1 MSQNGQND
9 APLVGA
15 ALMMGFVIFG
25 PLIDMFAK
33 LAAATMPVGQIAVT
47 RLFVQGMILVP
58 ITLLLGRWY
67 WPDLREW
74 GLHML
79 RGALI
84 LASAGFIAA
93 AVRFMPIADAIAIF
107 FVEPMFLMLLGAVLL
122 GESIGPRRMIACV
135 VGFIGAMLV
144 IQPHFEN
151 FGVVALYPLGTSVCF
166 AFYLILTRTMAQ
178 RINPLTLQAHTSI
191 GALAVGLVV
200 LGLFANSGIYELS
213 IKPPV
218 GPEIWWLVG
227 CGVAAA
233 FSHLFLSYA
242 LKFAPTTLLGPMH
255 YLEIVS
261 ASVIGYLVFGDLF
274 NGMAAIGV
282 AIIVVA
288 GLYLIWRENQV
299 RLAAIELDAKA
310 G

>member
-151 FGVVALYPLGTSVCF
+151 FCRPIPQSGPW
-166 AFYLILTRTMAQ
+166 
-178 RINPLTLQAHTSI
+178 PW
-191 GALAVGLVV
+191 GLLCWVSLPIAGFMSCRSNRPWV
-200 LGLFANSGIYELS
+200 QKFGG
-213 IKPPV
+213 
-218 GPEIWWLVG
+218 WW
-227 CGVAAA
+227 AAA
-233 FSHLFLSYA
+233 WRR
-242 LKFAPTTLLGPMH
+242 LLVICFCLMH
-255 YLEIVS
+255 
-261 ASVIGYLVFGDLF
+261 
-274 NGMAAIGV
+274 
-282 AIIVVA
+282 
-288 GLYLIWRENQV
+288 
-299 RLAAIELDAKA
+299 
-310 G
+310 